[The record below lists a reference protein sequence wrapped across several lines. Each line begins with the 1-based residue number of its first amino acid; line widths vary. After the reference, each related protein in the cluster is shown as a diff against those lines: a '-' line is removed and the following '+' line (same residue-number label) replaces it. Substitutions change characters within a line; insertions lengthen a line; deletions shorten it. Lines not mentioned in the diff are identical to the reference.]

1 MNQYIIETKNLS
13 KKSGSAYRVRNL
25 NMQVA
30 KGIVYGFLGPNG
42 AGKTTT
48 LKLILGLIRQTDG
61 EISILGQKVSASTR
75 LRLNR
80 SIGSLIENPGGYG
93 HLTGLENMQIIQ
105 KLKGVPKDA
114 ITSALKTVRLYEQ
127 KDKKLKNYSLGMRQ
141 RLGIAMALL
150 GDPDI
155 LILDEPTNGLDP
167 SGIQEIRTL
176 IRTLSEERGITIIVS
191 SHLLSEVEQMA
202 DYVGIIHHGHM
213 LYQGRLDALEKEGQT
228 LEDAFLQLTEG
239 GNSL

>member
-13 KKSGSAYRVRNL
+13 KKSGSAYRVRDL
-25 NMQVA
+25 NMQVP

-105 KLKGVPKDA
+105 KLKGVPEDT

-239 GNSL
+239 GSSL

>member
-1 MNQYIIETKNLS
+1 
-13 KKSGSAYRVRNL
+13 
-25 NMQVA
+25 MQVP

-105 KLKGVPKDA
+105 KLKGVPEDA
-114 ITSALKTVRLYEQ
+114 IASALKTVRLYEQ

>member
-1 MNQYIIETKNLS
+1 
-13 KKSGSAYRVRNL
+13 
-25 NMQVA
+25 
-30 KGIVYGFLGPNG
+30 
-42 AGKTTT
+42 
-48 LKLILGLIRQTDG
+48 
-61 EISILGQKVSASTR
+61 
-75 LRLNR
+75 
-80 SIGSLIENPGGYG
+80 
-93 HLTGLENMQIIQ
+93 
-105 KLKGVPKDA
+105 
-114 ITSALKTVRLYEQ
+114 
-127 KDKKLKNYSLGMRQ
+127 
-141 RLGIAMALL
+141 MALL

-213 LYQGRLDALEKEGQT
+213 LYQGRLDALEKESQT